1 MTTTMHSA
9 PLIERARAALAS
21 YEAEQAADQA
31 RRNAEDQGRMRNHLV
46 ATLQKNL
53 GITVEGNAVEFVD
66 EYPTLRYEGDLFA
79 FRPPNFYAIDG
90 GEHEYSQ
97 LVVESDCAKGCST
110 SLWCGVEDLIS
121 LARATNGGMWHRWD
135 CLNERSKTPPAVAKE
150 ERAIDDVLA
159 AAEVYAQAITLIL
172 ELEDGRAAE
181 KSAAIRRLMQTEND
195 ETGKQHSASSAEKIV
210 ETDGEY
216 AAYRKRQR
224 GAEVEKHRAEAALFA
239 AKQRARLAVDAVRA
253 GNDA

>member
-1 MTTTMHSA
+1 MTTTQVEQS
-9 PLIERARAALAS
+9 LTARAVDYFAECVRQTAEADAVRDRERHAYARAEFVKDLAEALS
-21 YEAEQAADQA
+21 VHV
-31 RRNAEDQGRMRNHLV
+31 RAEDVSIDRFGYCR
-46 ATLQKNL
+46 A
-53 GITVEGNAVEFVD
+53 TVEGLTFSFQRCN
-66 EYPTLRYEGDLFA
+66 EYPTDDEYAEPRVVVLRTCDKGCGIDLWMNAEGLFSLGESLA
-79 FRPPNFYAIDG
+79 SDEFRHQWDCKGERPP
-90 GEHEYSQ
+90 S
-97 LVVESDCAKGCST
+97 V
-110 SLWCGVEDLIS
+110 
-121 LARATNGGMWHRWD
+121 
-135 CLNERSKTPPAVAKE
+135 PKE

-159 AAEVYAQAITLIL
+159 AAEVYAQAVTLIL

-224 GAEVEKHRAEAALFA
+224 DAEVEKHRAEAALFA